1 MSLNLLKKL
10 HCMFYMHWHNS
21 KMDTVVLP
29 DALTKVE
36 KKDNDNC
43 MLIMKT

>member
-10 HCMFYMHWHNS
+10 HCMFYMQWHNS

-29 DALTKVE
+29 DALTKV